1 MQWESLRLVFE
12 QALERPAHERGVYLA
27 QHVPDEELRRE
38 VASLIAAHEAADHFL
53 SNAAPGTHAVTES
66 PVRPLRF
73 PAGTRLGVFEVV
85 EPLGRGG
92 MGEVYRARDTRL
104 DRFVALKVLSPDFDA
119 GRRGRA
125 WFEREARALS
135 KLSHPHI
142 CTVHDI
148 GYAEIEGRQVPFLV
162 LELLDG
168 GTLAARLAR
177 GAIPPVESITYA
189 LDIADALATAHDQ
202 GVVHRDLKPAN
213 VMVTKSGVKLLDFG
227 LAQLCGI
234 APTQASPATQSIQTS
249 AGMVFGTIPYMA
261 PEQLRGEDTDART
274 DVFAFG
280 VLLHEML
287 TGRRPF
293 TADSSAGLI
302 AAILEHDPPPVRAPE
317 ARLPASLDDVVQRCL
332 AKNPDERWQTARDLW
347 SALHGTL
354 EEIRGA
360 GPTPT
365 RSNHRARMAIPAAA
379 VLAGGLW
386 ALWPTSDA
394 ALPEPSLRQ
403 FTAFQGDEVHPG
415 FSPDGGQV
423 VFTWSGEQE
432 DNPDIYIKRL
442 DADTP
447 LRLTTDPV
455 SDLSPAWSPD
465 GSRIAFIRGTEQS
478 ASIYLTP
485 PVPGAERKLADYT
498 PSSLGYP
505 ALATRSHHVSWSP
518 DSKLV
523 IVAARAAAERT
534 SVILAFPAAGSEPH
548 TVLAAKPGEGDFRF
562 PTISPDGRTLGYA
575 ACWGEGC
582 DLYVVGLDERMIGRG
597 EPTRLTSQ
605 SYAPIYGLS
614 WAADGRSLV
623 YGSWIGTPNLWRVF
637 INKPEPKRLALGGYG
652 VRPDVSRSG
661 NRLVYF
667 RLANDSD
674 IWKFERGSGPVVV
687 ASSSVLDTNAQLSPD
702 GTRIVLASERSGTSR
717 DLWITNADGTGAKR
731 LTYAGGEGT
740 PRWSADGR
748 WIAYDKRAKNGRFG
762 IHVIEA
768 AGGSPRQLT
777 DDGVVP
783 SWSRDGKW
791 VYFASTRSGTT
802 QVWRVPPSGGEAQQV
817 TQQGGWSVLESWDG
831 TTLYYDRNGGVYSRA
846 TAAGLEQELLPPA
859 LRVGS
864 RNFFPVK
871 NGLYYAI
878 RPDAQRPTQ
887 WQIRYLSFATATS
900 EILYRFESREL
911 SQGLSVSPDESTI
924 IFSGMSPS
932 KNTDLMLL
940 ENFR

>member
-1 MQWESLRLVFE
+1 MARQWESLRVLFE
-12 QALERPAHERGVYLA
+12 RVLERPGDERGAYLE
-27 QHVPDEELRRE
+27 QYVPEQELRRE
-38 VASLIAAHEAADHFL
+38 IASLIAAYEAADHFL
-53 SNAAPGTHAVTES
+53 SNAAPGVQAVPE
-66 PVRPLRF
+66 PAVRPFRF
-73 PAGTRLGVFEVV
+73 PAGTRLSAFEVV

-119 GRRGRA
+119 GRRGRV

-162 LELLDG
+162 MELLDG

-177 GAIPPVESITYA
+177 GAVPLVESITQA
-189 LDIADALATAHDQ
+189 MDIADALATAHDQ

-227 LAQLCGI
+227 LAQLRGI
-234 APTQASPATQSIQTS
+234 APTQASPATQSFETS

-261 PEQLRGEDTDART
+261 PEQLRGEETDART
-274 DVFAFG
+274 DLFAFG

-293 TADSSAGLI
+293 AADSSAGLI

-317 ARLPASLDDVVQRCL
+317 TRVPAGLDAIVRRCL
-332 AKNPDERWQTARDLW
+332 AKNPDQRWQTARDLW
-347 SALHGTL
+347 SALRGTL

-360 GPTPT
+360 GPM
-365 RSNHRARMAIPAAA
+365 RSKHRARMAIPAAA

-386 ALWPTSDA
+386 ALWPTSEA

-403 FTAFQGDEVHPG
+403 LTAFQGDEVHPV

-423 VFTWSGEQE
+423 AFTWNGEKG

-447 LRLTTDPV
+447 LRLTTDPAH
-455 SDLSPAWSPD
+455 DLAPAWSPD
-465 GSRIAFIRGTEQS
+465 GSRIAFIRGTEHA

-505 ALATRSHHVSWSP
+505 SLATRSHHVAWSP
-518 DSKLV
+518 DSKAV
-523 IVAARAAAERT
+523 IVAARAAGERPG
-534 SVILAFPAAGSEPH
+534 VILAFPAAGGEPH
-548 TVLAAKPGEGDFRF
+548 TVRSAKPDEGALRY

-582 DLYVVGLDERMIGRG
+582 DVYVVGLDENLRGRG
-597 EPTRLTSQ
+597 EPTQLTSQ
-605 SYAPIYGLS
+605 SAAGIYGLS

-623 YGSWIGTPNLWRVF
+623 YGSWIGTPNLWRVS
-637 INKPEPKRLALGGYG
+637 IDKREPKRLELGAYG
-652 VRPDVSRSG
+652 VRPDVSRVG

-667 RLANDSD
+667 RLTTDSD
-674 IWKFERGSGPVVV
+674 IWKFERGGGPVAV
-687 ASSSVLDTNAQLSPD
+687 ASSSVLDVDAQLSPD
-702 GTRIVLASERSGTSR
+702 GARIVLSSERSGTSR
-717 DLWITNADGTGAKR
+717 HLWITNADGTGAKR

-740 PRWSADGR
+740 PRWSPDGR
-748 WIAYDKRAKNGRFG
+748 WIAYDKRAENGKFS

-777 DDGVVP
+777 DDGIVP
-783 SWSRDGKW
+783 NWSRDGKW
-791 VYFASTRSGTT
+791 VYFASTRSGTS
-802 QVWRVPPSGGEAQQV
+802 QVWRVPPSGGDAQQV
-817 TQQGGWSVLESWDG
+817 TQQGGLGVWESWDG

-846 TAAGLEQELLPPA
+846 RAGGPEEELLPPA
-859 LRVGS
+859 LGVSS

-878 RPDAQRPTQ
+878 RPDAQRPES
-887 WQIRYLSFATATS
+887 WQVRYLSFATAAS
-900 EILYRFESREL
+900 ETLYRFESRAL

-924 IFSGMSPS
+924 IFSGVSPS
-932 KNTDLMLL
+932 KNSDLMLI

>member
-1 MQWESLRLVFE
+1 MAVQWESLRLLFE
-12 QALERPAHERGVYLA
+12 RALERPADERGAYLA
-27 QHVPDEELRRE
+27 QHVPEEGLRRE
-38 VASLIAAHEAADHFL
+38 IASLIAAHEAADHFL
-53 SNAAPGTHAVTES
+53 RTAAPGVHAVTEP
-66 PVRPLRF
+66 PVLPFRF
-73 PAGTRLGVFEVV
+73 PAGTRLGAFEVV

-119 GRRGRA
+119 GRRGRV

-135 KLSHPHI
+135 RLSHPHI

-148 GYAEIEGRQVPFLV
+148 GYSEIEGRQVPFLV
-162 LELLDG
+162 MELLDG

-177 GAIPPVESITYA
+177 GPLPLVESITHA
-189 LDIADALATAHDQ
+189 MDIADALATAHDQ

-227 LAQLCGI
+227 LAQLRGI
-234 APTQASPATQSIQTS
+234 APTQASPATQSFQTS

-287 TGRRPF
+287 TGKRPF

-302 AAILEHDPPPVRAPE
+302 AAILDHDPPPVRAPE
-317 ARLPASLDDVVQRCL
+317 GRLPASLADIVHRCL
-332 AKNPDERWQTARDLW
+332 EKNPDQRWQTARDLW

-360 GPTPT
+360 GPM
-365 RSNHRARMAIPAAA
+365 RSKHRTRMAIPAAA
-379 VLAGGLW
+379 VLAGALW

-403 FTAFQGDEVHPG
+403 FTAFQGDEVHPA

-423 VFTWSGEQE
+423 AFTWSGENE
-432 DNPDIYIKRL
+432 DNPDVYIKRL

-447 LRLTTDPV
+447 LRLTTDPA
-455 SDLSPAWSPD
+455 SDLAPAWSPD
-465 GSRIAFIRGTEQS
+465 GSRIAFIRGTEQA

-485 PVPGAERKLADYT
+485 PVSGAERKLADYT

-505 ALATRSHHVSWSP
+505 SLATRSHHVSWSP

-523 IVAARAAAERT
+523 IVAARAAGQRT
-534 SVILAFPAAGSEPH
+534 GVILAFPAAGGEPH
-548 TVLAAKPGEGDFRF
+548 TVLSARSGEGDFRF
-562 PTISPDGRTLGYA
+562 PTISPDGRTLAYA

-582 DLYVVGLDERMIGRG
+582 DLYVIGLDEHLIGRG

-605 SYAPIYGLS
+605 SAASIYGLA

-623 YGSWIGTPNLWRVF
+623 YGSWIGTPNLWRVS
-637 INKPEPKRLALGGYG
+637 IKKPEPKRLELGAYG

-667 RLANDSD
+667 RLNNDSD
-674 IWKFERGSGPVVV
+674 IWKFERGSGPAVV
-687 ASSSVLDTNAQLSPD
+687 ASSSVLDTDAQLSPD
-702 GTRIVLASERSGTSR
+702 ATRIVLASERSGTSR

-740 PRWSADGR
+740 PRWSPDGR
-748 WIAYDKRAKNGRFG
+748 WVAYDARAANGKFG
-762 IHVIEA
+762 TYVIEA

-783 SWSRDGKW
+783 NWSRDGKW

-802 QVWRVPPSGGEAQQV
+802 QVWRVPPAGGDAQQV
-817 TQQGGWSVLESWDG
+817 TQHGGRSVWESWDG

-846 TAAGLEQELLPPA
+846 AAAGPEQELLPPA
-859 LRVGS
+859 LAVGS

-871 NGLYYAI
+871 NGIYYAI
-878 RPDAQRPTQ
+878 RPDAQRPTA
-887 WQIRYLSFATATS
+887 WQIRYLSFTTATS
-900 EILYRFESREL
+900 ETMYRFESRGL
-911 SQGLSVSPDESTI
+911 SQGLSVSPDGSTI

-932 KNTDLMLL
+932 KNNDLMLI